1 MRDRKALGIDER
13 AILFEVVLKTWVRI
27 SGLPRFTPL
36 LSQRYEEFALSSAA
50 FQNSS
55 AYLALLVP
63 GGK

>member
-1 MRDRKALGIDER
+1 MNEQ
-13 AILFEVVLKTWVRI
+13 AILFEVVLKTWVQI

>member
-1 MRDRKALGIDER
+1 MRDREALGSVE
-13 AILFEVVLKTWVRI
+13 LVNLQVVLRTWVRI
-27 SGLPRFTPL
+27 SGLPRFTHL
-36 LSQRYEEFALSSAA
+36 LSQGYEEFALSSAA